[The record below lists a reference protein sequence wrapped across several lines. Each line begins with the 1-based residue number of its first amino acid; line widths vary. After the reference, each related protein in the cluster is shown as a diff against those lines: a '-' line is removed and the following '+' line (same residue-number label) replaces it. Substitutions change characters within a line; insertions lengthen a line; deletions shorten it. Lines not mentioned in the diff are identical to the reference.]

1 MISKTAEYAL
11 RAVVVLAD
19 AGDDPVLAPRIAET
33 TRVPLA
39 YLSKVLQTL
48 ARAGLVV
55 SQRGQGGGFALAR
68 PAAGITVL
76 DVVEAVDPI
85 ARIESCPLALEA
97 HAGRL
102 CPLHQ
107 RLDEAI
113 LSIRATFGATSIGE
127 LVTGDGAVL
136 CSVPKARSS

>member
-11 RAVVVLAD
+11 RAVVVLAGS
-19 AGDDPVLAPRIAET
+19 GDDPVLAPRIAEA

-48 ARAGLVV
+48 ARADLVI
-55 SQRGQGGGFALAR
+55 SQRGQGGGFSLAR
-68 PAAGITVL
+68 PAAEITVL

-85 ARIESCPLALEA
+85 PTIERCPLSLEA
-97 HAGRL
+97 HADRL
-102 CPLHQ
+102 CPLHH

-113 LSIRATFGATSIGE
+113 RSIRATFGGTSIGE
-127 LVTGDGAVL
+127 LVAGEGAVL
-136 CSVPKARSS
+136 CSVPQARSS